1 MKAALSDMSWTYQT
15 QTLEE
20 LQRQVWSW
28 ASSLVSCFDELIQ
41 NPDLSHTGNVDP
53 GLNWTLP
60 VMCKFTSVS
69 AINKSLLEWSW
80 TVFLWS
86 LLHWYLLKKNFFT
99 LKATFLFNI
108 FALLCSREKPFCGKL
123 RTFQHENLA
132 NSFCSKKK
140 KKNLFH
146 TVLKSKCNMQ
156 REKLLTQSTRI
167 SGHLRSE
174 QREDVQLVSL
184 PQAPQLVSLWKI
196 GEKFLYSSQ
205 YVNQTTG
212 ITVL

>member
-1 MKAALSDMSWTYQT
+1 MILISSSMSWAKNVHRISHCGSADSQQHSPLCLSPQT
-15 QTLEE
+15 LFSISEVLAKHKRWKQLSLICHEHIRQTLEE

-69 AINKSLLEWSW
+69 AINKSLFEWSW

-140 KKNLFH
+140 KK
-146 TVLKSKCNMQ
+146 
-156 REKLLTQSTRI
+156 
-167 SGHLRSE
+167 
-174 QREDVQLVSL
+174 
-184 PQAPQLVSLWKI
+184 
-196 GEKFLYSSQ
+196 KFYSILS
-205 YVNQTTG
+205 
-212 ITVL
+212 